1 MSMHPSPL
9 LWIGLAGVADDDNA
23 RARQWQSR
31 LHWVMVAVALLALPA
46 YLLDTADLH
55 PRMAQVGHVIDAVIA
70 IAFIAELA
78 FMTSISSHP
87 WRYVTENW
95 LNVIVV
101 ASSIASVLGA
111 TIEWIAVTRVL
122 RVATAGLILVRA
134 VTGFRYLFTQ
144 RGAPML
150 VGIGTMFL
158 AIAGAMFFWLEP
170 EIRSYWDGL
179 WLAFITGAT
188 VGYGDFYPRTGGG
201 RVVAVFVV
209 LVGWALLSLFTA
221 NIVAV
226 FIGRDERK
234 LREELHR
241 DIRNLR
247 AEIGLLVT
255 GEELRFREDLRRDVG
270 ELRREIS
277 SLAADE
283 RRRTRSETVS
293 DLDALRREIAAI
305 RAELSRRST

>member
-1 MSMHPSPL
+1 
-9 LWIGLAGVADDDNA
+9 
-23 RARQWQSR
+23 
-31 LHWVMVAVALLALPA
+31 
-46 YLLDTADLH
+46 
-55 PRMAQVGHVIDAVIA
+55 
-70 IAFIAELA
+70 
-78 FMTSISSHP
+78 MTSISSHP

-111 TIEWIAVTRVL
+111 AIEWIAVTRVL

-134 VTGFRYLFTQ
+134 ITGFGYLFTR

-150 VGIGTMFL
+150 VGTGTMFL
-158 AIAGAMFFWLEP
+158 AAAGAMFYWLEP

-209 LVGWALLSLFTA
+209 LGGWALLSLFTA
-221 NIVAV
+221 NIVAL

-247 AEIGLLVT
+247 AEIALLV
-255 GEELRFREDLRRDVG
+255 GREELRFRDDLRRDVG
-270 ELRREIS
+270 AAAPATSPAWPAEERRRTRVETGSDLDELRREIAS
-277 SLAADE
+277 IREELARRRILTAPNGRAADAA
-283 RRRTRSETVS
+283 RRRTRAPP
-293 DLDALRREIAAI
+293 D
-305 RAELSRRST
+305 

>member
-1 MSMHPSPL
+1 M
-9 LWIGLAGVADDDNA
+9 
-23 RARQWQSR
+23 
-31 LHWVMVAVALLALPA
+31 
-46 YLLDTADLH
+46 
-55 PRMAQVGHVIDAVIA
+55 
-70 IAFIAELA
+70 
-78 FMTSISSHP
+78 
-87 WRYVTENW
+87 
-95 LNVIVV
+95 
-101 ASSIASVLGA
+101 
-111 TIEWIAVTRVL
+111 TRVL

-158 AIAGAMFFWLEP
+158 AVAGAMFYWLEP
-170 EIRSYWDGL
+170 DIRSYWDGL

-221 NIVAV
+221 NIVAL

-234 LREELHR
+234 LREDLHR

-247 AEIGLLVT
+247 AEIGQLVT

-270 ELRREIS
+270 
-277 SLAADE
+277 AAAPGDLQPA
-283 RRRTRSETVS
+283 RPRSAGTPVRETVS
-293 DLDALRREIAAI
+293 DLDALRREIASI
-305 RAELSRRST
+305 RAELARRPT

>member
-1 MSMHPSPL
+1 
-9 LWIGLAGVADDDNA
+9 
-23 RARQWQSR
+23 
-31 LHWVMVAVALLALPA
+31 
-46 YLLDTADLH
+46 
-55 PRMAQVGHVIDAVIA
+55 
-70 IAFIAELA
+70 
-78 FMTSISSHP
+78 MTSISSHP

-122 RVATAGLILVRA
+122 RVATAGLVLVRA
-134 VTGFRYLFTQ
+134 VTGFALPLHPAR
-144 RGAPML
+144 RADARRHRP
-150 VGIGTMFL
+150 MFL
-158 AIAGAMFFWLEP
+158 AVAGAMFYWLEP

-221 NIVAV
+221 NIVAAV
-226 FIGRDERK
+226 HRRATSAR

-241 DIRNLR
+241 DIRDLR
-247 AEIGLLVT
+247 AEIGQLVT

-277 SLAADE
+277 SLRCRGAPA
-283 RRRTRSETVS
+283 TRSETVS
-293 DLDALRREIAAI
+293 DLDALRREIASI
-305 RAELSRRST
+305 RAELARRPT

>member
-1 MSMHPSPL
+1 MSAHPSPL
-9 LWIGLAGVADDDNA
+9 VWIGLAGVSDDDNA
-23 RARQWQSR
+23 RAKEWQGR

-46 YLLDTADLH
+46 YVLDTADLD
-55 PRMAQVGHVIDAVIA
+55 PRLARVGHVIDAVIA
-70 IAFIAELA
+70 VAFVAELA
-78 FMTSISSHP
+78 FMMSLSSHP

-111 TIEWIAVTRVL
+111 AIEWIAVTRVL

-134 VTGFRYLFTQ
+134 ITGFGYLFTR

-150 VGIGTMFL
+150 VGTGTMFL
-158 AIAGAMFFWLEP
+158 AAAGAMFYWLEP
-170 EIRSYWDGL
+170 DVRSYWDGL

-209 LVGWALLSLFTA
+209 LGGWALLSLFTA
-221 NIVAV
+221 NIVAL

-247 AEIGLLVT
+247 AEIAQLV
-255 GEELRFREDLRRDVG
+255 GREELRFRDDLRHDVG
-270 ELRREIS
+270 QLRGDISRLTREERRQTRVETGSELDELRREIAS
-277 SLAADE
+277 IREELA
-283 RRRTRSETVS
+283 RRRS
-293 DLDALRREIAAI
+293 
-305 RAELSRRST
+305 